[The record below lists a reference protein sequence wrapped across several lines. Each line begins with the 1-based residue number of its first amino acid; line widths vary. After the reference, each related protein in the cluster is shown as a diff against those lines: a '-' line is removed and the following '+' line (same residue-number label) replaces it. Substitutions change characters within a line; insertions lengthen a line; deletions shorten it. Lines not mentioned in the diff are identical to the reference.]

1 MRAGVLCSTHS
12 TLDALT
18 FGPRSSFPPPPARA
32 VKQATVGDVNTEK
45 PGMFDFKGKAKWDA
59 WASVKGLAKADAA
72 AQYIAFVEKLA
83 GAA

>member
-1 MRAGVLCSTHS
+1 M
-12 TLDALT
+12 
-18 FGPRSSFPPPPARA
+18 
-32 VKQATVGDVNTEK
+32 GDVNTEK